1 MHNFFTICK
10 LLLKSK
16 IKLKNPNKYK
26 IVVYDDVE
34 ISSLKQV
41 LRNYDYFTLKTRVQN
56 IDEIY
61 ITPDIIIKFIKNFNG
76 NLMTSYQ
83 ASLIELIN
91 PKIVVTFI
99 DNSFKFSEIA
109 KKMHSKIHFLAIQNA
124 YRIDIGE
131 YKHRYKK
138 KLTATDYRKR
148 IFLPNFLCF
157 GKFDIDL
164 YKKHKISVKKFF
176 IVGSLRL
183 ANFFDHLKKKNINLK
198 KSKYD
203 ICLISES
210 STGRNELFGIKN
222 FEEKSALVV
231 KYTIKFC
238 MKFNMK
244 FIYPLKYRDKKT
256 ELLFYR
262 KYLTNLEY
270 KYLEKNA
277 ISKKNNFSTYSIM
290 YQSKV
295 SVAIISTLL
304 SEQLATGRKILACNL
319 TPTKLWD
326 FPVNGICFIKNC
338 DYKLFEKRLLK
349 IYSISE
355 KNYLSKLQKDENYLV
370 SFEKSLSTIKKIR
383 EKLDHFLNL

>member
-16 IKLKNPNKYK
+16 IKLKDPNKYK

-34 ISSLKQV
+34 IGNFNQILK
-41 LRNYDYFTLKTRVQN
+41 NYDYFTLKTRVQN

-61 ITPDIIIKFIKNFNG
+61 ITPNIIKRFIKNFNG
-76 NLMTSYQ
+76 NLMTSYLT
-83 ASLIELIN
+83 SLIEVIN
-91 PKIVVTFI
+91 PKIVITFI

-109 KKMHSKIHFLAIQNA
+109 KKLHNKIHFLAIQNA

-138 KLTATDYRKR
+138 KLTVTDYRKR

-157 GKFDIDL
+157 GQFDIDL
-164 YKKHKISVKKFF
+164 YKKHKINVKKFF

-183 ANFFDHLKKKNINLK
+183 ANFFDHLTKKKINLK

-210 STGRNELFGIKN
+210 SIGRNKLFGIKN

-231 KYTIKFC
+231 KYTIQFC
-238 MKFNMK
+238 MKFNMR
-244 FIYPLKYRDKKT
+244 FIYPLKFKDKKS
-256 ELLFYR
+256 ELLYYK

-270 KYLEKNA
+270 KYLKKN
-277 ISKKNNFSTYSIM
+277 SVPKKNNFSTYSVM
-290 YQSKV
+290 QQSKV
-295 SVAIISTLL
+295 SVAVITTLL

-355 KNYLSKLQKDENYLV
+355 KNYFSKLKKDKNYLV
-370 SFEKSLSTIKKIR
+370 SFEKNLSTNKKIR
-383 EKLDHFLNL
+383 EKLDYFLNL